1 MKDVRGTLRRLEGWA
16 QEEIGAQARAAERL
30 ERQAQALR
38 SGDPAQLVERTAELE
53 RELASAPAR
62 AERRAA
68 LLREL
73 GAAWGVDARTLRLSS
88 IVLRA
93 GDEGRRLERLR
104 GDLRQAAA
112 RTARAT
118 RRNALAA
125 RLHQRAWSEVL
136 EGALLAGGDATH
148 GGQLGGRLVDAEA

>member
-1 MKDVRGTLRRLEGWA
+1 MDVRATLRQLEGCV
-16 QEEIGAQARAAERL
+16 QEEIGAQGRAAERL
-30 ERQAQALR
+30 EAQAEALR
-38 SGDPAQLVERTAELE
+38 SGDAERLLERSAELE
-53 RELASAPAR
+53 RELSSAPAR

-68 LLREL
+68 LLRRL
-73 GAAWGVDARTLRLSS
+73 AQAWGVDARSLRLSS

-93 GDEGRRLERLR
+93 GDEGRRLDKLR
-104 GDLRQAAA
+104 GELRLAAA

-136 EGALLAGGDATH
+136 EGALCAAGPEGAPP
-148 GGQLGGRLVDAEA
+148 GGRLVDAEA

>member
-1 MKDVRGTLRRLEGWA
+1 MKDVRATLRQLEGCV

-30 ERQAQALR
+30 AGQAQALR
-38 SGDPAQLVERTAELE
+38 SGDPAQLVEKTAELE
-53 RELASAPAR
+53 REIAAAPAR

-73 GAAWGVDARTLRLSS
+73 GAAWGVDARTLRLAS

-93 GDEGRRLERLR
+93 GDEGRRLDRLR
-104 GDLRQAAA
+104 GELRAAAA

-136 EGALLAGGDATH
+136 EGALCAGSPDGAA
-148 GGQLGGRLVDAEA
+148 LGGRLVDAEA